1 MTMSGSFIKTG
12 SKMSTTY
19 DPSAKGLFSLI
30 DDFYAQ
36 QSAIAKS
43 AGAVGYGM
51 GSPNGEGYFNAIMG
65 KEITAG
71 IFSSDNVFTAL
82 GARAYDHEG
91 VRIQYEQASY
101 GMASEM
107 MHGEKNML
115 GFEPERDDAGNIIN
129 DYFAGIGAG
138 TNQDGIIPNS
148 VYLPV
153 DDFREPYKEV
163 PFSYDYGLGLQA
175 LENKDD
181 TIAYKTYVDRMST
194 NYSDLIDKTILRPLE
209 SYHNSTETY
218 NNTYPH
224 QYGLYGETTLQ
235 GISRCIA
242 SGNEIGKSYHGSKA
256 ITPGMVSPYGGLG
269 GDFAAYRNA
278 TNNDGSHKENNID
291 GNFIDA
297 GGAVL
302 DIGMMRKAYRTASV
316 NWDDSA
322 NPNGKMWAM
331 SNVAQDKLGALMQA
345 NNILLN
351 TVYAKRDFNGVS
363 TTPGRDAGILLN
375 SFNNIPIIQDGNLN
389 FDYAKKKVSAVKMG
403 DIYLLDLKHIWMS
416 MLTPVEMFSINNP
429 AITRTLQEKNVMNSR
444 MEVRIDKFIG
454 HCKIVGLADDN

>member
-1 MTMSGSFIKTG
+1 MTTSGSFIKTG
-12 SKMSTTY
+12 SKISTTF
-19 DPSAKGLFSLI
+19 DPTAKGLMSLI
-30 DDFYAQ
+30 DTFYEQ
-36 QSAIAKS
+36 QSSIAKS
-43 AGAVGYGM
+43 AGFVGYGM
-51 GSPNGEGYFNAIMG
+51 GSPNNEGYFNAIMG

-101 GMASEM
+101 GMAEELTYN
-107 MHGEKNML
+107 GQPML
-115 GFEPERDDAGNIIN
+115 EGASGFV
-129 DYFAGIGAG
+129 GIGAG
-138 TNQDGIIPNS
+138 TNQDGLVPDS

-209 SYHNSTETY
+209 NALPVSANNSYPQQY
-218 NNTYPH
+218 N
-224 QYGLYGETTLQ
+224 LYGETSLQ

-242 SGNEIGKSYHGSKA
+242 SGNEIGKSYNGVS
-256 ITPGMVSPYGGLG
+256 ITEAHVSPYGGKK
-269 GDFAAYRNA
+269 GDFAAYRGL
-278 TNNDGSHKENNID
+278 NDSGETTHKENNID
-291 GNFIDA
+291 GNVIDA

-302 DIGMMRKAYRTASV
+302 DISMMRKAYRTASV

-389 FDYAKKKVSAVKMG
+389 FDYTKKKVSAVKMG

-416 MLTPVEMFSINNP
+416 MLTPVEMFNINNP
-429 AITRTLQEKNVMNSR
+429 AITRSLKERNVMNSR

-454 HCKIVGLADDN
+454 QCRIVGLADDN

>member
-1 MTMSGSFIKTG
+1 MTGSFIKMGQKYG
-12 SKMSTTY
+12 STFAPTS
-19 DPSAKGLFSLI
+19 DGLFDLI
-30 DDFYAQ
+30 DRFYAE
-36 QSAIAKS
+36 QSGIAKS
-43 AGAVGYGM
+43 AGSVGYGI
-51 GSPNGEGYFNAIMG
+51 GSANNEGYYNAIMG

-71 IFSSDNVFTAL
+71 IFACDNVFTAL

-101 GMASEM
+101 GMASELN
-107 MHGEKNML
+107 HGANNLL
-115 GFEPERDDAGNIIN
+115 GWKAETDDNGNITN

-138 TNQDGIIPNS
+138 TNQDGLIPNS

-175 LENKDD
+175 LESKDD
-181 TIAYKTYVDRMST
+181 TISYQAYVDKMST

-209 SYHNSTETY
+209 NSLPVAANKTY
-218 NNTYPH
+218 QH
-224 QYGLYGETTLQ
+224 QYDLYGETSLQ
-235 GISRCIA
+235 GIARCIA
-242 SGNEIGKSYHGSKA
+242 SGTEIGKTYNGVE
-256 ITPGMVSPYGGLG
+256 ITETHVSPYGGIK
-269 GDFAAYRNA
+269 GDFHSYRGKNAAGGTA
-278 TNNDGSHKENNID
+278 HKENAID
-291 GNFIDA
+291 GNVIDA
-297 GGAVL
+297 AGATL
-302 DIGMMRKAYRTASV
+302 DINTMRRAYRTASV

-331 SNVAQDKLGALMQA
+331 SNVAQDKLGALMHA
-345 NNILLN
+345 NNMLLN
-351 TVYAKRDFNGVS
+351 TVYAQRDFNGVK

-389 FDYAKKKVSAVKMG
+389 FDYSTKRVSAAKMG

-416 MLTPVEMFSINNP
+416 MLTPVQMFNINNP
-429 AITRTLQEKNVMNSR
+429 AITRSLQERNVMNSR

-454 HCKIVGLADDN
+454 HCRIRGIQDDA

>member
-1 MTMSGSFIKTG
+1 MTTSGSFIKTG
-12 SKMSTTY
+12 SKISTTF
-19 DPSAKGLFSLI
+19 DPTAKGLMSLI
-30 DDFYAQ
+30 DTFYEQ
-36 QSAIAKS
+36 QSSIAKS
-43 AGAVGYGM
+43 AGFVGYGM
-51 GSPNGEGYFNAIMG
+51 GSPNNEGYFNAIMG

-91 VRIQYEQASY
+91 VRIQYEQAAY

-107 MHGEKNML
+107 TCDGKNLL
-115 GFEPERDDAGNIIN
+115 GWDAERDA

-138 TNQDGIIPNS
+138 TNQDGLIPDS

-209 SYHNSTETY
+209 CYGEGKIKEVT
-218 NNTYPH
+218 NNLYPH
-224 QYGLYGETTLQ
+224 QYNLYGETTLQ

-242 SGNEIGKSYHGSKA
+242 SGNEINKTYHGVT
-256 ITPGMVSPYGGLG
+256 ITDASVSPYGGLK
-269 GDFAAYRNA
+269 GDFAAYRGK
-278 TNNDGSHKENNID
+278 NNEGGSAHIENNID
-291 GNFIDA
+291 GNVIDA
-297 GGAVL
+297 EGAVL
-302 DIGMMRKAYRTASV
+302 DISMMRKAYRTASV

-389 FDYAKKKVSAVKMG
+389 FDYTKKKVSAVKMG

-429 AITRTLQEKNVMNSR
+429 AITRSLKERNVMNSR

-454 HCKIVGLADDN
+454 QCRIVGLADDN

>member
-1 MTMSGSFIKTG
+1 MSGSFIKTG

-19 DPSAKGLFSLI
+19 DPTAKGLYSLI

-51 GSPNGEGYFNAIMG
+51 GSPNNEGYFNAIMG

-71 IFSSDNVFTAL
+71 IFSCDNVFTAL

-101 GMASEM
+101 GMAEDLKFN
-107 MHGEKNML
+107 GQPML
-115 GFEPERDDAGNIIN
+115 EGATGFV
-129 DYFAGIGAG
+129 GIGAG
-138 TNQDGIIPNS
+138 TNQDGRIPDS
-148 VYLPV
+148 VYIPV

-181 TIAYKTYVDRMST
+181 TIAYKSYVDKMSS

-209 SYHNSTETY
+209 NSLPVASNAVYDKKY
-218 NNTYPH
+218 N
-224 QYGLYGETTLQ
+224 LYGETSLQ
-235 GISRCIA
+235 GIARCIA
-242 SGNEIGKSYHGSKA
+242 SGKEIGKTYNGIN
-256 ITPGMVSPYGGLG
+256 ITEAHVSPYGGKG
-269 GDFAAYRNA
+269 GDFAAYRGF
-278 TNNDGSHKENNID
+278 NDEEGTTHVGNNID
-291 GNFIDA
+291 GNVIDA
-297 GGAVL
+297 DGAVL
-302 DIGMMRKAYRTASV
+302 DLLMMRKAYRTASV

-331 SNVAQDKLGALMQA
+331 SNVAQDKLGALMIV
-345 NNILLN
+345 NNVLLN
-351 TVYAKRDFNGVS
+351 TVYAQRDFNGVR

-389 FDYAKKKVSAVKMG
+389 FDYTMKKVSDVKMG
-403 DIYLLDLKHIWMS
+403 DIFLLDLKHIWMS
-416 MLTPVEMFSINNP
+416 MLTPVQMYTIDNP

-454 HCKIVGLADDN
+454 HCRIRGLADDA

>member
-51 GSPNGEGYFNAIMG
+51 GSANEAGYFNAIMG

-71 IFSSDNVFTAL
+71 IFSCDNVFTAL

-101 GMASEM
+101 GMAEDLKF
-107 MHGEKNML
+107 GGNPML
-115 GFEPERDDAGNIIN
+115 EGATGFV
-129 DYFAGIGAG
+129 GIGAG
-138 TNQDGIIPNS
+138 TNQDGRIPDS

-181 TIAYKTYVDRMST
+181 TIAYKSYVDKMST

-209 SYHNSTETY
+209 NSLPVSANAAYDKKY
-218 NNTYPH
+218 N
-224 QYGLYGETTLQ
+224 LYGETSLQ
-235 GISRCIA
+235 GIARCIA
-242 SGNEIGKSYHGSKA
+242 SGNEIGREIDPTHTV
-256 ITPGMVSPYGGLG
+256 TPAMVSPYGGAG
-269 GDFAAYRNA
+269 GDFAAYRGY
-278 TNNDGSHKENNID
+278 NNEDGDAHVENNID
-291 GNFIDA
+291 GNVIDA
-297 GGAVL
+297 EGAVL
-302 DIGMMRKAYRTASV
+302 DISMMRKAYRTSSV
-316 NWDDSA
+316 NWDDAA

-454 HCKIVGLADDN
+454 QCRIRGLADDN